1 MTRVTAA
8 QNKSRG
14 ADDERAVARLLGGQ
28 RHKADSGGPEDV
40 AHDWLAIQVR
50 GGKRLMT
57 DPVRTGVD
65 AARVAANGAAKLP
78 VCVVVDR
85 AGTRIRRFVVV
96 ELADFAA
103 WHGLPPPEA
112 GKDSPDPTAP

>member
-1 MTRVTAA
+1 MTRATAA
-8 QNKSRG
+8 QNKARG
-14 ADDERAVARLLGGQ
+14 ASDERDVARLLGGR
-28 RHKADSGGPEDV
+28 RHLADTGGPEDV

-65 AARVAANGAAKLP
+65 AARAAANGATKLP

-85 AGTRIRRFVVV
+85 AGTRIRRYVVV

-112 GKDSPDPTAP
+112 GKDSPDPIAS